1 MSSNSI
7 IHGTGRTPN
16 SVPTFVSN
24 VEDRREQL
32 SAIKRMRTVKA
43 NKEPDV
49 PEKSTK
55 IRVVGDPDVDLLS
68 VSEPYRKKDT
78 EKTSVVKVHR
88 RQYDDDDE
96 GFALDCDE
104 ITRMLEDGPVKFR
117 FLVVCG
123 AVFMVISSAFEYNQ
137 EKFYGY
143 YGISPLFFII
153 SLYVWIF
160 GAFII
165 TLEIMPFSMGVSEI
179 HKTIL
184 DHLNILRFT
193 WGRGFFYFFS
203 GSLQF
208 SLFTTMNMAAG
219 GVMMVLG
226 IASILIGR
234 AASKKLKTLV
244 RKIGNKN
251 NLRDKF
257 SMHDKDRDGRL
268 SVYEFRNFVR
278 DMDVRLNDNELT
290 NAFIAIDRNNDRYI
304 TFNDLAA
311 WYAKAK
317 YEVKTD
323 GVIV

>member
-1 MSSNSI
+1 MNNSI

-16 SVPTFVSN
+16 SAPTFVSN
-24 VEDRREQL
+24 VEDKREQL
-32 SAIKRMRTVKA
+32 SAIKRMQTIKV
-43 NKEPDV
+43 KEPEV

-68 VSEPYRKKDT
+68 VSEPFRNKET
-78 EKTSVVKVHR
+78 EKTAVISVHR
-88 RQYDDDDE
+88 KYDDGNDE

-117 FLVVCG
+117 FLVLCG
-123 AVFMVISSAFEYNQ
+123 AVFMVLSSAFEYNQ

-179 HKTIL
+179 HKLIL

-208 SLFTTMNMAAG
+208 SLCTTMNMAAG

-226 IASILIGR
+226 IASIMIGR

-244 RKIGNKN
+244 RKVGNKH
-251 NLRDKF
+251 NLREKF

-268 SVYEFRNFVR
+268 SVYEFRNFVK

-290 NAFIAIDRNNDRYI
+290 NAFIAIDRNNDRFI
-304 TFNDLAA
+304 TFTDLAT
-311 WYAKAK
+311 WYAMAK

-323 GVIV
+323 GVII